1 MLLASSCFLE
11 PPVLEYRGMIDF
23 PACPGMCHLYGF
35 LIQGFLASLH
45 FHFLDCLISQLLHV
59 ETVRHTACGRE
70 ADTCCLLH
78 VRSHVEGL
86 WKRLRLENF
95 SRAEVIVR
103 TSVPFMI
110 AMILPK
116 RSFFY
121 LSELYKVHPMKG

>member
-59 ETVRHTACGRE
+59 ETVRHTACGSE
-70 ADTCCLLH
+70 TDTCCLFH
-78 VRSHVEGL
+78 VRSHVEGYL
-86 WKRLRLENF
+86 PALEASASGKLQQ
-95 SRAEVIVR
+95 SRSDSPDIGALYDCND
-103 TSVPFMI
+103 TS
-110 AMILPK
+110 
-116 RSFFY
+116 
-121 LSELYKVHPMKG
+121 